1 MKIARQLELSQQ
13 FCPRLS
19 TEGFRAFAGYALFPK
34 VHELVS
40 FVFHHPVFQAA
51 IFTATDMEIKKLSA
65 KVSKY
70 ISLYFLSCGQ
80 FSTTCASILLIV
92 KKLSIYFAITGVIV

>member
-19 TEGFRAFAGYALFPK
+19 TEGFRAFTGYALFPK

-70 ISLYFLSCGQ
+70 ISIYFLSCG
-80 FSTTCASILLIV
+80 
-92 KKLSIYFAITGVIV
+92 